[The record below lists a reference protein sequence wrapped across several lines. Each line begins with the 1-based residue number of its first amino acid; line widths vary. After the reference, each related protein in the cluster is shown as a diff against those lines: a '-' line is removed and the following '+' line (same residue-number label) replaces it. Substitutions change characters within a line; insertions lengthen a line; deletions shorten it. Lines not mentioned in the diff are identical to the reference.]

1 MTDVLT
7 NSDLNVS
14 ELVGGWGGAPGEER
28 HRSDHAPPTRI
39 EVWEAEVFLKHLK
52 SYRDTFFT

>member
-14 ELVGGWGGAPGEER
+14 EPVGGWGGAPGEER

-39 EVWEAEVFLKHLK
+39 EVWEAEVFLKHHK
-52 SYRDTFFT
+52 S